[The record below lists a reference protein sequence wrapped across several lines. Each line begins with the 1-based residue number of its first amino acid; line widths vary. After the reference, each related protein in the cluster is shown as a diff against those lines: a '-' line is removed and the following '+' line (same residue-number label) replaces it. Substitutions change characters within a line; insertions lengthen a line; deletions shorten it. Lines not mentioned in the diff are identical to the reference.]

1 MSEHD
6 DKARHS
12 ELIAALR
19 LQIEKMDALT
29 DSIQRFIA
37 LKEAKHDRPSPI
49 PDTEIRSANS

>member
-49 PDTEIRSANS
+49 PDTEIRASD